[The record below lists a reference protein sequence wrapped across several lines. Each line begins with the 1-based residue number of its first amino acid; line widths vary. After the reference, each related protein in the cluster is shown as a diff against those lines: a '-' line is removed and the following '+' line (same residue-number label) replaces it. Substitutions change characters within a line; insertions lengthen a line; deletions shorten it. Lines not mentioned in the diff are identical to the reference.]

1 VKLSVV
7 GIHRIPEAP
16 EPCHLIELQIDG
28 SESLDIGSITQ
39 EAPGRDPADWQVL
52 YDEHVLTPD
61 GEQASPVDG
70 SAPPPSGRGSRVA
83 FFFHYLAK
91 NRPLLTPMGSI
102 PLPEETPI
110 PERLR
115 FMKYEQP

>member
-7 GIHRIPEAP
+7 GVHPIPEAA
-16 EPCHLIELQIDG
+16 EPCHLIELLIDG

-39 EAPGRDPADWQVL
+39 EVPGQDRADWQVP
-52 YDEHVLTPD
+52 YDERVLTPE
-61 GEQASPVDG
+61 GQEG
-70 SAPPPSGRGSRVA
+70 PPLPPGNRGSRVA

-91 NRPLLTPMGSI
+91 VRPLLTPLGSI
-102 PLPEETPI
+102 PLPQETPL

-115 FMKYEQP
+115 FMKYGEP